1 MADLYQA
8 VIRRQ
13 IEADILDLPRGR
25 GEHLPVQNPKEKTMS
40 QGMPSMTALLGMV
53 ALAGFQNRDKIAE
66 MLKGAGSS
74 DPGSGAGQPGLGG
87 LLGSLSGMFGGAG
100 AGAGSTGST
109 GTTGSAGGLLS
120 NGLNEMLE
128 SFKENGH
135 GDTAESW
142 INPGP
147 NKEISPPQL
156 KQALGSDVLT
166 ALEQKTGL
174 SQHELLARLSR
185 DLPSAIDKYTPDGRV
200 PSA

>member
-1 MADLYQA
+1 
-8 VIRRQ
+8 
-13 IEADILDLPRGR
+13 
-25 GEHLPVQNPKEKTMS
+25 MS